1 MKTAL
6 HTLASTAVLALL
18 TAFATAAFGQSPT
31 PSPTPTLNTAQ
42 QLAQS
47 LGNFAITTPH
57 KAVAA
62 NDTNDAANNAA
73 PAAPQ
78 SAGRSLGDRAQER
91 DRSAPRREN
100 TQAFRIVKHVNALL
114 GGFELGAGFGFGLE
128 LTTADAIPGIE
139 LRAKMLTSTRFYRRL
154 EAQAYIP
161 KLGSENT
168 HLDLWF
174 NYQYRTQDN
183 FFGIGPRTPEE
194 PETNFGADERSING
208 VLSHD
213 FADKISAGI
222 YARLANTNAYR
233 GKDEE
238 DTPVDVLFSGQP
250 TVTPFTRFLPGLN
263 VNAKIFS
270 YGAFVE
276 VDARNN
282 EEGLPKGGY
291 FYGRLASHDGLKNDI
306 FDDFGW
312 NEVELDGRAYIPVF
326 SDATS
331 VALRGY
337 TNLRDPKRGSQI
349 PFYELAWLGG
359 RNFVRGFRNFRFR
372 GNNSVVFSIEPRQT
386 VWRQEEDK
394 GLDVFAFGDAGQVWG
409 DNRALRSAALFA
421 NDEFDSRNWRFGIGG
436 GVQYRF
442 NKSTAFRVDIGHS
455 NERNMV
461 YFSVSRGF

>member
-6 HTLASTAVLALL
+6 RTFA
-18 TAFATAAFGQSPT
+18 ATALFALSATFTDPAFGQA
-31 PSPTPTLNTAQ
+31 PTPTINTAQ

-47 LGNFAITTPH
+47 LGNFALIAPSKVTEPAT
-57 KAVAA
+57 
-62 NDTNDAANNAA
+62 NDINDAAN
-73 PAAPQ
+73 PAAPVASQ
-78 SAGRSLGDRAQER
+78 TAGRALGDRAQER

-100 TQAFRIVKHVNALL
+100 TQAFRIVKHVNALV

-128 LTTADAIPGIE
+128 LSTADVIPGIE
-139 LRAKMLTSTRFYRRL
+139 FRAKLLTSTRFYRRL

-161 KLGSENT
+161 KLGSERT

-174 NYQYRTQDN
+174 NYQYRTRDN

-194 PETNFGADERSING
+194 PETNYGADERSING
-208 VLSHD
+208 VLSHNLT
-213 FADKISAGI
+213 DKIVTGV

-233 GKDEE
+233 GKNED
-238 DTPVDVLFSGQP
+238 DTPVDVLFSGQS

-263 VNAKIFS
+263 LNAKVFS

-282 EEGLPKGGY
+282 EEGLPKGAY
-291 FYGRLASHDGLKNDI
+291 FYGRLASHDGLENDI

-312 NEVELDGRAYIPVF
+312 NEVELDGRAYIPIL
-326 SDATS
+326 SDSTS
-331 VALRGY
+331 LALRAY
-337 TNLRDPKRGSQI
+337 TELRNPKGGSQI
-349 PFYELAWLGG
+349 PFYEQAWIGG
-359 RNFVRGFRNFRFR
+359 RNFLRGFRNFRFR
-372 GNNSVVFSIEPRQT
+372 GNNSLIFNIEPRQT

-394 GLDVFAFGDAGQVWG
+394 GVDVFVFGDAGQVWG
-409 DNRALRSAALFA
+409 DNRARIDPALFA
-421 NDEFDSRNWRFGIGG
+421 NDEFNGRNWRFGIGG

-442 NKSTAFRVDIGHS
+442 NKSTAFRIDIGHT

>member
-1 MKTAL
+1 MKITL
-6 HTLASTAVLALL
+6 RTLASAILLALL
-18 TAFATAAFGQSPT
+18 ATFTNHAFGQSPT
-31 PSPTPTLNTAQ
+31 PSPPPTLNTAQ

-47 LGNFAITTPH
+47 LGSFAVIVPAKADATTSSTNE
-57 KAVAA
+57 AA
-62 NDTNDAANNAA
+62 GNT
-73 PAAPQ
+73 APQ

-100 TQAFRIVKHVNALL
+100 TQAFRIVKHVNALV

-128 LTTADAIPGIE
+128 LTTADAIPGVE
-139 LRAKMLTSTRFYRRL
+139 FRAKLLTSTRFYRRL

-161 KLGSENT
+161 KLGSERT

-183 FFGIGPRTPEE
+183 FFGIGPRTPVEA
-194 PETNFGADERSING
+194 ETNFGADERSING

-213 FADKISAGI
+213 IADKISAGV

-250 TVTPFTRFLPGLN
+250 AVTPAARFLPGLN

-282 EEGLPKGGY
+282 DEGLPKGGY
-291 FYGRLASHDGLKNDI
+291 FYARGASHDGLENDI

-312 NEVELDGRAYIPVF
+312 NELELDGRVYIPIF
-326 SDATS
+326 SDSTS
-331 VALRGY
+331 LALRGF
-337 TNLRDPKRGSQI
+337 TNLREPKRGSQI
-349 PFYELAWLGG
+349 PFYELSWIGG
-359 RNFVRGFRNFRFR
+359 RNFLRGFRNFRFR
-372 GNNSVVFSIEPRQT
+372 GNNSLIFNIEPRQT

-394 GLDVFAFGDAGQVWG
+394 GVDVFVFGDAGQVWG
-409 DNRALRSAALFA
+409 DNRARTNPALFA
-421 NDEFDSRNWRFGIGG
+421 NDEFDGRNWRFGIGG

-442 NKSTAFRVDIGHS
+442 NKSTAFRVDIGHT